1 MQNKAQHKEGLT
13 ALGLTSDRNAG
24 ATAAKMMAATAN
36 MAPTMPMWMR
46 PTCWR
51 MRVNYIDEGE
61 GMSWAQT
68 AF

>member
-1 MQNKAQHKEGLT
+1 MQNKAQHNEGLT

-24 ATAAKMMAATAN
+24 AAAATHMAATAN

-51 MRVNYIDEGE
+51 MRVSSIDEGE
-61 GMSWAQT
+61 GVLWAQN